1 MKLDL
6 LYEVQAPKPWSDKPY
21 PYNQR
26 EAEQAAWFEAIDQVK
41 LADKLGFGTVWVV
54 EHHFR
59 IERSHMP
66 VNDVFLAA
74 LSQITNDIRL
84 GFGVTLTPHKFS
96 HPVRTAEKVAA
107 IDLLSRGRCEWGTG
121 RSIPH
126 EQKAFGVDPATSRDS
141 WRDAIESIVA
151 MWEQE
156 KFSWD
161 SPFMTF
167 PEFPGYEGDTRSIT
181 PKPYQDPH
189 PPAWMAAVSPDSVA
203 LAGELGLGMLSLTIM
218 QPVDELAKRITIY
231 REAIAA
237 CTKPLTRVVNDKVAP
252 YTLVHCC
259 PDTEVAQ
266 DEYGLWDSVAWWYD
280 HMAQFLIDWELPP
293 DMPEEQIEKLFP
305 RLRDTQAGK
314 TDPKFFNDQDMV
326 IIGDPEHCLEKL
338 ERYAAIGC
346 DSVIAYV
353 QFGQLRHEQIMESI
367 ELLGTEVIP
376 KLADISTTTTIV

>member
-6 LYEVQAPKPWSDKPY
+6 LYEVQAPKPWPDKPY

-26 EAEQAAWFEAIDQVK
+26 AAEQASWFEAIEQVK
-41 LADKLGFGTVWVV
+41 LADTLGFGTVWVV

-66 VNDVFLAA
+66 TNDVFLAA
-74 LSQITNDIRL
+74 LSQVTNDIRL
-84 GFGVTLTPHKFS
+84 GFGVTLTPHKFA
-96 HPVRTAEKVAA
+96 HPVHTAEKVAA
-107 IDLLSRGRCEWGTG
+107 VDLLSRGRVEWGTG

-167 PEFPGYEGDTRSIT
+167 PEFPSYEGDTRSIT

-189 PPAWMAAVSPDSVA
+189 PPAWMAAVSPDSVQ
-203 LAGELGLGMLSLTIM
+203 LAGDLGLGMLSLTIM
-218 QPVDELAKRITIY
+218 QPVDELARRIGIY
-231 REAIAA
+231 REAIAN
-237 CTKPLTRVVNDKVAP
+237 CTNPVTRVVNGKAAP

-259 PDTEVAQ
+259 PDTDVA
-266 DEYGLWDSVAWWYD
+266 DEEYALWDSVGWWYD
-280 HMAQFLIDWELPP
+280 TLAQFIIDWELPP
-293 DMPEEQIEKLFP
+293 NLPEEEIERLFP
-305 RLRDTQAGK
+305 RLRATQQGK
-314 TDPKFFNDQDMV
+314 ADPHFFNDQDMV
-326 IIGDPEHCLEKL
+326 IIGDPELCLEKL
-338 ERYAAIGC
+338 QRYASIGC
-346 DSVIAYV
+346 DSVLAYV
-353 QFGQLRHEQIMESI
+353 QFGHLQHEQIMESI
-367 ELLGTEVIP
+367 ELLGTQVIP
-376 KLADISTTTTIV
+376 KLGDL